1 MVEQKCC
8 IIPTGRVRILRM
20 NVAIQN
26 APEKLQMEFT
36 DYDGTQLIWRDV
48 PIFYTDVDTFRMNE
62 HIS

>member
-1 MVEQKCC
+1 MAEQKCC
-8 IIPTGRVRILRM
+8 IIPTGRVRILIM

-48 PIFYTDVDTFRMNE
+48 PIITTDTDTFYRHE
-62 HIS
+62 HTS

>member
-1 MVEQKCC
+1 MAEQKCC

-26 APEKLQMEFT
+26 SPEKLQMEFT

-48 PIFYTDVDTFRMNE
+48 PIITTDTDTFYRHE
-62 HIS
+62 HTS